1 MTDVTHAGCALNEIT
16 GGRVQDIGQHAD
28 QGGFADAVT
37 AEKPVDAAGN
47 VERLTDV
54 LLKGYQAEATH
65 TLKSKVS
72 RT

>member
-1 MTDVTHAGCALNEIT
+1 MKD
-16 GGRVQDIGQHAD
+16 
-28 QGGFADAVT
+28 
-37 AEKPVDAAGN
+37 N